1 MFKTFAII
9 TTATIYIFGASVF
22 CSAQNKRFPQPSPDA
37 KATDKKTKPPSA
49 EELERQ
55 AKINFA
61 LTLIDS
67 LADDARKYKDR
78 VASVRVQAKVADLLW
93 KRETERARTIF
104 LRAWTL
110 AETVEEEEQK
120 AVEEKK
126 KKFLA
131 GESQDGFIPL
141 PPNLRGEILQLVGR
155 HDRQLSEEL
164 LARLEKKNE
173 EADEAK
179 KDDDFD
185 PTEPD
190 LATARRLELALYLLE
205 NGETDKALAIA
216 DAALHRAT
224 SQGIIFLITLRNIS
238 APAAD
243 ARYAN
248 LLAKSVVDSTADAT
262 SVSLLSSYIF
272 TPNVIVTTTQN
283 GTVSRTLGGSPNGA
297 PVSERLRMDFL
308 QTAARILL
316 RPLPLLVQ
324 DRTSAGRNGL
334 FFTITRLLPLFTQ
347 YLPDTVPL
355 LQTQLSSIVQNI
367 SNESRSQTNF
377 FAEAGFGSDNRQD
390 RRLEDI
396 LDEINSSPDGKNDN
410 LYAQAARLAA
420 TKNDLRA
427 RDYAEKISDSELK
440 EKVFAF
446 VDFVLV
452 QKAIEKKDADR
463 ALELLKKA
471 KLPQLQRIWLMTEI
485 ARLFDKK
492 RAIEAQ
498 QLLEEANAEAQ
509 KISSEKSWKA
519 NALSAIANAFLAFD
533 ELRAWQ
539 ITADVVKAANSATFF
554 NDKPDLSAKL
564 QIGGEISVIKP
575 NTKSLNIANLFA
587 QLAPFDIYQASNFAS
602 NLSDEYQRALAL
614 LAAADSQIKQ
624 KIKK

>member
-9 TTATIYIFGASVF
+9 WVATIYIFGASVL
-22 CSAQNKRFPQPSPDA
+22 CSAQNKRSSQPARDA
-37 KATDKKTKPPSA
+37 KATDKKTKQPSA
-49 EELERQ
+49 EELEQQ

-93 KRETERARTIF
+93 KRDVERARTIF
-104 LRAWTL
+104 LRAWSL

-120 AVEEKK
+120 LVEEKK
-126 KKFLA
+126 EKFLS

-155 HDRQLSEEL
+155 HDRKFSEEL
-164 LARLEKKNE
+164 LARLVKKNE

-185 PTEPD
+185 PTKPD

-205 NGETDKALAIA
+205 NGETEKALAIA

-224 SQGIIFLITLRNIS
+224 TQGIIFLITLRNIS
-238 APAAD
+238 AAAAD

-248 LLAKSVVDSTADAT
+248 LLAKSVVDPTADAT

-283 GTVSRTLGGSPNGA
+283 GTVSRTLGGSSNVP
-297 PVSERLRMDFL
+297 PVSERLKMDFL

-316 RPLPLLVQ
+316 RPLPLLGQ

-355 LQTQLSSIVQNI
+355 LQTQLSAIVQNI
-367 SNESRSQTNF
+367 SNESRSRTNF

-427 RDYAEKISDSELK
+427 RDYAEKISDPELK

-519 NALSAIANAFLAFD
+519 NALSAVAVAFLTFD
-533 ELRAWQ
+533 ELRSWQ

-564 QIGGEISVIKP
+564 QIGDEISVIKP

-587 QLAPFDIYQASNFAS
+587 QIAPFDIYQASNLAG
-602 NLSDEYQRALAL
+602 NLSDEYQRALSL
-614 LAAADSQIKQ
+614 LAAADSQIK
-624 KIKK
+624 KKVKK